1 MYESYYGLN
10 SKPFQL
16 TPDPEFFFASK
27 LHKRAM
33 SYLQYGLS
41 QAEGFIVITGDIG
54 TGKTT
59 IANSL
64 LNNIEADIHAA
75 QIVTPRL
82 SPDEIVKMV
91 TAKFGIDTTGKS
103 KTDLLQALQY
113 FLEELA
119 RTGKRALLL
128 VDEAQNLPL
137 ETIEELRMLS
147 NFQKSGKPLLQSF
160 LLGQPELQP
169 ILRAPDMEQFR
180 QRIVA
185 SCHLAP
191 LNYDETCAYINY
203 RLEHAGCTKPNLF
216 TDDAYKAIHK
226 FTTGVPRKVNTLMDR
241 VLLYGFLEEL
251 ESFDLQHVSQV
262 IEEVQEEMFV
272 PDDVM
277 AADPDEILIASQR
290 AAQAAAR
297 QAPVAPVTSQ
307 VLPTASHAGF
317 APSMAQPSAEPLA
330 FATPEPVAQL
340 VVTPPQP
347 AFASPQ
353 PSSAPLEL
361 AAVEPSASQPSY
373 TAPAPQ
379 ASAPA
384 PSISEPV
391 QLTTQ
396 PSAHVASSY
405 TVDSSQ
411 LQDTSGVA
419 SAVADAINTTTPL
432 AQQGAPGVAAE
443 QAAQHN
449 ANASVAGAAY
459 QPQPVATERPV
470 HVTKNGNVV
479 HEAQYYKEMLEDLV
493 DALDDAI
500 KNKVKLTQ
508 YIDKLLKKKYQTNV
522 RLKSEDNE

>member
-64 LNNIEADIHAA
+64 LNDIEADIHAA
-75 QIVTPRL
+75 QIVTPKL

-91 TAKFGIDTTGKS
+91 TAKFGIDTAGKS
-103 KTDLLQALQY
+103 KTDLLQALQH

-147 NFQKSGKPLLQSF
+147 NFQKNGKPLLQSF
-160 LLGQPELQP
+160 LLGQAELQP
-169 ILRAPDMEQFR
+169 ILRAPNMEQFR

-203 RLEHAGCTKPNLF
+203 RLEHAGCTKTDLF
-216 TDDAYKAIHK
+216 SDEAFKAIHR

-251 ESFDLQHVSQV
+251 KTFNLDDVTKV

-277 AADPDEILIASQR
+277 APEADEILIAAKQ
-290 AAQAAAR
+290 QAAAV
-297 QAPVAPVTSQ
+297 AAPPVAAPAQ
-307 VLPTASHAGF
+307 MLGGQPTHAAF
-317 APSMAQPSAEPLA
+317 DDRVAPSNIAANTTAHNLQNAAAEGFDNTAHGSLPLSSQSVQQESQ
-330 FATPEPVAQL
+330 TPVPQYNEPQEPV
-340 VVTPPQP
+340 VP
-347 AFASPQ
+347 
-353 PSSAPLEL
+353 
-361 AAVEPSASQPSY
+361 
-373 TAPAPQ
+373 
-379 ASAPA
+379 
-384 PSISEPV
+384 
-391 QLTTQ
+391 
-396 PSAHVASSY
+396 
-405 TVDSSQ
+405 
-411 LQDTSGVA
+411 
-419 SAVADAINTTTPL
+419 
-432 AQQGAPGVAAE
+432 
-443 QAAQHN
+443 
-449 ANASVAGAAY
+449 
-459 QPQPVATERPV
+459 TERPV

-479 HEAQYYKEMLEDLV
+479 HEAQYYKEMLEELV

-500 KNKVKLTQ
+500 KHKVKLTQ
-508 YIDKLLKKKYQTNV
+508 YIDKLLKKKYQTYV
-522 RLKSEDNE
+522 RLKTDDTK